1 MVRDSRVRAAAL
13 PPPSAPPS
21 CAGQPRAMPWQASS
35 RRTVKSTMAS
45 RVGSSCRGVNEAMIS
60 LITWRQFGR
69 EGGSRGLQ
77 GRLIGWCNSRNRGLV
92 PCRSHSPQIDPLC
105 RACTAC
111 YARLEDRP
119 LGVWVEE
126 GLKEEIAGGRGP
138 RRPSQHPGE
147 RKFSLS
153 RPVITA
159 GGCSPKLGGGSLEN
173 LQITVLSS
181 WSPTARAV

>member
-1 MVRDSRVRAAAL
+1 MVSDSRVRAAAL

-45 RVGSSCRGVNEAMIS
+45 RVPSPAGGVKRNGGQLDHVASVRTRGGIPWAAGPANRVVQQPSKMPHA
-60 LITWRQFGR
+60 R
-69 EGGSRGLQ
+69 EQCASMARPYRGIVPSRA
-77 GRLIGWCNSRNRGLV
+77 
-92 PCRSHSPQIDPLC
+92 HSPQVDPLC

-119 LGVWVEE
+119 LGVWVRE

-138 RRPSQHPGE
+138 RRASQ
-147 RKFSLS
+147 
-153 RPVITA
+153 RPH
-159 GGCSPKLGGGSLEN
+159 E
-173 LQITVLSS
+173 
-181 WSPTARAV
+181 